1 MKMKTNNKTFPIVG
15 MHCASC
21 AKLIERKLARTPG
34 VTEAQVN
41 YGSETAMINCDD
53 SVSDKDLEDCFRKF
67 EKKVE
72 SDSSWVKADELKSLD
87 LSAKNPNGKGDI
99 EHKSPKELL
108 DSIKSNEFKID
119 KLITEIRSHLK

>member
-53 SVSDKDLEDCFRKF
+53 SVSDKDLEDAVGEAGYKAVFTSSASGAQSEGKTADEIKEE
-67 EKKVE
+67 EKKKE
-72 SDSSWVKADELKSLD
+72 LRELK
-87 LSAKNPNGKGDI
+87 
-99 EHKSPKELL
+99 
-108 DSIKSNEFKID
+108 
-119 KLITEIRSHLK
+119 